1 MTAAPVLSLPVL
13 RLRGIG
19 KSFGSVEI
27 LKGIDLDINP
37 GVRHLII
44 GPNGAGKT
52 TLFNVVT
59 GQLTA
64 SAGSIEFLGGEITT
78 LPPHRRARAGLG
90 RTFQIASLFPHL
102 AVWDNL
108 LLAANAPGLLHI
120 GATRA
125 AERAAT
131 ALGICGLESRR
142 GALVAMLSYGE
153 QRRLEIAL
161 TLAAEPKVLLLDEPM
176 AGLTQEERSVLA
188 ERIVELSR
196 SVTILLI
203 DHDLEIAFRIA
214 ERVTVLD
221 LGRIVC
227 DGDPAAV
234 LADPTVRRIYLG
246 ERQ

>member
-1 MTAAPVLSLPVL
+1 VSTAAPVLS
-13 RLRGIG
+13 LRGIG

-27 LKGIDLDINP
+27 LKGIDLDVRS

-64 SAGSIEFLGGEITT
+64 SAGSIEFLGSDVTT

-108 LLAANAPGLLHI
+108 LLAANAPGLLQI
-120 GATRA
+120 GPALA
-125 AERAAT
+125 AERADN

-142 GALVAMLSYGE
+142 DVVVATLSYGE

-161 TLAAEPKVLLLDEPM
+161 TLAAEPKMLLLDEPM
-176 AGLTQEERSVLA
+176 AGLTQEERQVLA

-203 DHDLEIAFRIA
+203 DHDLEIAMRIA

-227 DGDPAAV
+227 DGAPDFV